1 MVSHVETYYILHANE
16 YDICC
21 ANRIAR
27 QMKGEEM
34 KNFALLS
41 MVLAVFALSA
51 CQTLEGRGTKETVGG
66 VGGAVAGGI
75 IGSQIGSGSGRLW
88 ATGAGV
94 LLGGLLGSEIGASLD
109 NADRAA
115 AAQAQR
121 RAYDAPIGETV
132 SWNNPDSGNYGT
144 YTPTRE
150 GQSSY
155 GRYCREYEQMIY
167 VDGRQETAVGQ
178 ACQNPDG
185 TWEIMS

>member
-1 MVSHVETYYILHANE
+1 
-16 YDICC
+16 
-21 ANRIAR
+21 
-27 QMKGEEM
+27 M
-34 KNFALLS
+34 KNFALLT
-41 MVLAVFALSA
+41 MVVAAFALSA
-51 CQTLEGRGTKETVGG
+51 CQTTEGRGNKELIGG
-66 VGGAVAGGI
+66 GSGAVIGGI
-75 IGSQIGSGSGRLW
+75 LGSQVGSGSGRLW

-94 LLGGLLGSEIGASLD
+94 LLGALVGSEIGASLD

-115 AAQAQR
+115 AASAQR

-132 SWNNPDSGNYGT
+132 SWNNPDSGHYGT

-178 ACQNPDG
+178 ACQNSDG
-185 TWEIMS
+185 TWEIVS